1 MTKWKQIKKKDANTC
16 WFENVET
23 KRLLTLSIL
32 LRLRWTKRP
41 YLPIIDVAMTTIFS
55 LKISNNLLAH
65 LDPQPICE
73 VQHVMPRLALP
84 PLVPAVCLKHLLGA
98 VHPPGGSPSPKV
110 VEPRDTEP
118 AIQPVEGGDPLV
130 QLNKILLPVYM
141 SRRGRAIVWEPD
153 HFGRV

>member
-1 MTKWKQIKKKDANTC
+1 MLYTC
-16 WFENVET
+16 WFDNVET
-23 KRLLTLSIL
+23 KRLLTLSR

-55 LKISNNLLAH
+55 LKVLYYLLAH
-65 LDPQPICE
+65 LDPHAIGE
-73 VQHVMPRLALP
+73 VQHVVSRLALP
-84 PLVPAVCLKHLLGA
+84 PLVPAVCLEHLLGP
-98 VHPPGGSPSPKV
+98 VHPPGGSPGAKV